1 MAESLFFKEV
11 RVDRMYGMPFD
22 LHLSGLS
29 AHLNVVFGPN
39 GSGKTTIANALNGL
53 LLPSTGHAVQLHGQA
68 ILGFGNQTLDMDVIG
83 TRAKCRI
90 NARTVDRNE
99 LSQFLRPKSYHLSL
113 QELLPEKNDDN
124 ELAREIIKQANGG
137 FDITDAGKKLS
148 FNLQRRYNKTSETTE
163 FLEINEKLQSVIQ
176 EQHGLQQQKNQ
187 RKRLSEE
194 LHLSIEA
201 GRHANLIEK
210 IIQWRSA
217 NAEYKKARSK
227 ANAYPLVIR
236 SSQDLANA
244 IKGAEELTKNID
256 RLKREAD
263 EGIRIIERVQ
273 KNLEGNRL
281 SPNGLEPGALQL
293 LVYQVRDFSEK
304 YRKLEELKETQQA
317 AEKQALD
324 AWKRLGGLLPE
335 GWQPAFTREHLAQLQ
350 GYAKDFGLH
359 SQEKQAL
366 EKLKILLGADKTN
379 NENAGSNK
387 LRDAQRDIL
396 QWILA
401 LRDETPQQRRA
412 RTILWATAI
421 ASVAIVAIPPII
433 GIEVHFSGYFG
444 LLISLLIGWAYIL
457 LRSGH
462 RPQISS
468 SQKSSIKRLLPELPD
483 NPDPDVLQAGLDQL
497 TEERSRAQL
506 DALKLDESLRI
517 ERSLMSMS
525 EQQSELE
532 AHKEKLTNTVN
543 LDPPTDITSLIEF
556 VGSILNW
563 QEFNDKARELTLRCE
578 QVSAH
583 YSILLEKVGST
594 FKQYGYEKPVN
605 PRDAERLLDIVR
617 NDDDAAKRDH
627 DRLIQEKRG
636 VETTQRSLENQESRY
651 AKLFKDLELKVGDL
665 LGLAACA
672 KQFAEWKEADSR
684 RNDLRVRA
692 ETLEPSQELLREHK
706 SLLEL
711 ENIEDE
717 LEATQSKSAQQRDLQ
732 DRLTRLDAEIE
743 RTEKGRSLENA
754 LAEKENKRVK
764 LESVR
769 DEKVA
774 KAVGQTILETLR
786 DNARKNAPPVFQRAQ
801 ENFERVTDNRYT
813 LSLPRD
819 NTFGARDNQLKRDF
833 DLTKL
838 SSATRV
844 QLLLSVRL
852 AFVET
857 QETNYRLP
865 LTLDET
871 LANSDDQRAQ
881 AIIKT
886 ISTLAADR
894 QVFYFTAQ
902 EDEVSKWKDYVPAD
916 LLCVHRLG

>member
-1 MAESLFFKEV
+1 MTESLFFKEV
-11 RVDRMYGMPFD
+11 RIDRMYGLPFD
-22 LHLSGLS
+22 LYLSGLS
-29 AHLNVVFGPN
+29 PHLNIVFGPN

-53 LLPSTGHAVQLHGQA
+53 LLPSTGRAVKLYGQA
-68 ILGFGNQTLDMDVIG
+68 NLGFSNQTLYLDVKG
-83 TRAKCRI
+83 ARARCRI
-90 NARTVDRNE
+90 NARTVDRSE

-137 FDITDAGKKLS
+137 FDIVAAGKKLG
-148 FNLQRRYNKTSETTE
+148 FNLQKRYNKTSEAKE
-163 FLEINEKLQSVIQ
+163 FEALSEKLQSVIQ
-176 EQHGLQQQKNQ
+176 EQRSLQQQKNQ
-187 RKRLSEE
+187 RESLSKE

-217 NAEYKKARSK
+217 DAEYKEARSK
-227 ANAYPLVIR
+227 ANAYPIVIR

-244 IKGAEELTKNID
+244 IKRAEELTKNID
-256 RLKREAD
+256 RLKREVD
-263 EGIRIIERVQ
+263 EGIRTIERVQ
-273 KNLEGNRL
+273 RNLKGNRL

-293 LVYQVRDFSEK
+293 LVSQVRDFSEK

-335 GWQPAFTREHLAQLQ
+335 GWQPAFTREDLAQLQ
-350 GYAKDFGLH
+350 GYAKDFGSH
-359 SQEKQAL
+359 TQKKQAL

-379 NENAGSNK
+379 NGSADGNK

-401 LRDETPQQRRA
+401 LRDETPQQRRT
-412 RTILWATAI
+412 RTILLATTI
-421 ASVAIVAIPPII
+421 ASVAMALSI
-433 GIEVHFSGYFG
+433 GIAVHPSGYFG

-468 SQKSSIKRLLPELPD
+468 SQKSNIKRLLPELSE

-497 TEERSRAQL
+497 TEERSKAQL

-517 ERSLMSMS
+517 ERSLVSMS

-532 AHKEKLTNTVN
+532 AHKDKLTNTIN
-543 LDPPTDITSLIEF
+543 LDPPTDITSLIEL

-563 QEFNDKARELTLRCE
+563 QEYNDRARELTHRCE

-583 YSILLEKVGST
+583 YSTLLEKVGST
-594 FKQYGYEKPVN
+594 FEQYGYEKPVN

-617 NDDDAAKRDH
+617 NDDDAAKRDR

-636 VETTQRSLENQESRY
+636 VETTQRNLGNHESQY
-651 AKLFKDLELKVGDL
+651 AKLFKDLELEVGDL
-665 LGLAACA
+665 PGLAACA
-672 KQFAEWKEADSR
+672 RQFAEWKEADSR

-692 ETLEPSQELLREHK
+692 ETLEPSRKLLREHE

-711 ENIEDE
+711 ENLEDE
-717 LEATQSKSAQQRDLQ
+717 LEAARSKSAQQRGLQ

-769 DEKVA
+769 NDKAA

-786 DNARKNAPPVFQRAQ
+786 DSAIKNAPPVFQRAQ

-813 LSLPRD
+813 LSIPED
-819 NTFGARDNQLKRDF
+819 NTFGARDNQLERDF

-857 QETNYRLP
+857 QETSYRLP

-886 ISTLAADR
+886 MSTLATDR

-916 LLCVHRLG
+916 LLRVHRLG